1 LGQSVRFG
9 WIDSLRANEY
19 KQELAAVRDVIN
31 GIVANPS
38 LTVDGTSYTL
48 DPYLVLDMKSLC
60 VMLGLYE
67 VYRSNC
73 KFRCC
78 WCHCTK
84 DKIGVFN
91 IDLWS
96 FRSIAQ
102 MKADAELNKTPS
114 LLDFPLERIIP
125 CSLHL
130 MMGITRKLLK
140 DLASQIDRDSN
151 RTELITKTKEFFSSL
166 KITLWSPKSPSAQDE
181 FAEVIRRS
189 SVNMA
194 NRSVILN
201 RSIKS
206 GTSMFR
212 L

>member
-1 LGQSVRFG
+1 MGQSVRFG

-91 IDLWS
+91 IDSWS

-166 KITLWSPKSPSAQDE
+166 KITLWSPKSSSAQDE